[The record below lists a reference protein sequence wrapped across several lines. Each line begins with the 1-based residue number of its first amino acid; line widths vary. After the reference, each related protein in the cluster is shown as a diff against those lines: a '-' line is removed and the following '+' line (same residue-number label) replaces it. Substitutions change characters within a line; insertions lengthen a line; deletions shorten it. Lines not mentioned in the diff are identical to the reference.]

1 MEFTKSVSV
10 KELLQ
15 VKRLRL
21 ELVCGKRYLHRDIT
35 SASVNRPGLA
45 LAGHLENFR
54 ANSVQIFGRGEHAFC
69 QKENK
74 TRLRANITKM
84 LSEGA
89 VPCLIMTTDLDP
101 IPAVRKGCLSADVP
115 VLKTD
120 MESSAFMA
128 EFSRYLDE
136 KLSPVTHIHG
146 ELVDV
151 SGTGVLIRGDSGI
164 GKSECAL
171 ELIKRGHIF
180 IADDV
185 VEIQRRWG
193 HNLVGSC
200 PTMLKHYMEVR
211 GLGILDVPM
220 LFGVGAVLEETNI
233 DMEVVLTTPNANP
246 IDRLGVDQ
254 KTNNILG
261 VEVPSLVLPVT
272 PGRNLAILIEVAALN
287 YRLKN
292 QGIFSAKEFSQKILD
307 KMKNK
312 KNDKQ

>member
-1 MEFTKSVSV
+1 
-10 KELLQ
+10 
-15 VKRLRL
+15 
-21 ELVCGKRYLHRDIT
+21 
-35 SASVNRPGLA
+35 
-45 LAGHLENFR
+45 
-54 ANSVQIFGRGEHAFC
+54 
-69 QKENK
+69 
-74 TRLRANITKM
+74 
-84 LSEGA
+84 
-89 VPCLIMTTDLDP
+89 
-101 IPAVRKGCLSADVP
+101 
-115 VLKTD
+115 
-120 MESSAFMA
+120 
-128 EFSRYLDE
+128 
-136 KLSPVTHIHG
+136 
-146 ELVDV
+146 
-151 SGTGVLIRGDSGI
+151 
-164 GKSECAL
+164 
-171 ELIKRGHIF
+171 
-180 IADDV
+180 
-185 VEIQRRWG
+185 
-193 HNLVGSC
+193 
-200 PTMLKHYMEVR
+200 MLKHYMEVR